1 MELFKWLKE
10 IEQVYQELIENA
22 KKESLVQIQLLEEQQ
37 KKDLEI
43 LLKEKKGFVN
53 STLTDLSNE
62 VKNYLDNLKIK
73 NSEIIKKIELNY
85 KKNKDKLIQSI
96 KEKLGYDF

>member
-10 IEQVYQELIENA
+10 IEQVYEELIENA
-22 KKESLVQIQLLEEQQ
+22 KKESLDQIQLLEEQQ
-37 KKDLEI
+37 KRNLEI
-43 LLKEKKGFVN
+43 LLKEKKEFVN

-62 VKNYLDNLKIK
+62 VKNSLDNLKIK

-85 KKNKDKLIQSI
+85 KKNKNKLIQSI
-96 KEKLGYDF
+96 IEKLGYDF

>member
-10 IEQVYQELIENA
+10 IEQVYEELIENA

-62 VKNYLDNLKIK
+62 VNNYLDNLKIK